1 MKAHSEIARSVGPM
15 RNLRHQ
21 QIVNL
26 RVDGMDLDH
35 ALNDGAHELL
45 ERRCRVLDEHG
56 LNHAIYL
63 VDVALVQ
70 GGKDRTLV
78 GEVLVKRADTYA
90 RNLSDAVGCD
100 GLGAL
105 APQKPNHR
113 VEHSLDGLAG
123 TTLLWAAPDR
133 GSRCI
138 GCHRT
143 EHRTNVSKTLQTLR
157 FRQISC

>member
-1 MKAHSEIARSVGPM
+1 
-15 RNLRHQ
+15 LRHQ
-21 QIVNL
+21 QLVKL

-35 ALNDGAHELL
+35 GLNHGAHELL
-45 ERRCRVLDEHG
+45 ERRCRVLDELG

-63 VDVALVQ
+63 IDVTLVQ
-70 GGKDRTLV
+70 GGKDRALV
-78 GEVLVKRADTYA
+78 GEVLVKRTDTYA

-105 APQKPNHR
+105 VLQKPYHR

-123 TTLLWAAPDR
+123 ATLLWAAPDR

-143 EHRTNVSKTLQTLR
+143 EHRKNVSKNLHTLR
-157 FRQISC
+157 FRQITS